1 MPMPTKLF
9 DRRRL
14 VSLLLAPLLWGC
26 GDDPA
31 RPYLEYAGGGFV
43 FNYRTANH
51 FYGFVVRQAK
61 PLPDGARLKVIF
73 EVPGG
78 KTETQEEPA
87 VPGRLQYKFQTGDL
101 EGIVPGHPYVATLL
115 VLDGPTG
122 QELGRLTHSF
132 KTDADQSKLPGR
144 PLVTG
149 PGYEP
154 APE

>member
-1 MPMPTKLF
+1 MPMRASPF
-9 DRRRL
+9 DHRRL
-14 VSLLLAPLLWGC
+14 VLLLLAPLLWAC

-31 RPYLEYAGGGFV
+31 RPYLEFAGGGFV

-61 PLPDGARLKVIF
+61 PLPEGARLKVVF

-78 KTETQEEPA
+78 RTETQEEPA

-115 VLDGPTG
+115 VLDSATG

-132 KTDADQSKLPGR
+132 KTDADQSKLPGK
-144 PLVTG
+144 PLVVG